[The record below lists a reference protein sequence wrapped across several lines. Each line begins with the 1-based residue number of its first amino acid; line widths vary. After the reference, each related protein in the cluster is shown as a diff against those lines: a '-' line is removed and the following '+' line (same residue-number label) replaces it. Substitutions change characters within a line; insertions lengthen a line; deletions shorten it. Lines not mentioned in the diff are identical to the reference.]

1 MPDDAQAEANH
12 LGFFLRGI
20 AGIARV
26 GVLPSVE
33 GLLTARLPANQRHF
47 VSRLFPI
54 VFEKKHFPCTLPMRL
69 PAGANV
75 KPGETKLN
83 RVSSIANIGLGVAAL
98 ALGQAVQNGN
108 GGFTP
113 AAILWLTVALIG
125 AGVGLAAQ
133 YRAASIFL
141 QQSFQVVLTLGIIW
155 QIYQLL
161 TTLPGIYLWSLQPSE
176 FWRFQAVV
184 LIAGCLALFS
194 LAPEAWLSSQWRNS
208 LVGLTLITIFGLGV
222 WVIHASPSPFIDTY
236 VFNQTSSAALLHG
249 QNPYELAPPNIYRN
263 MGFYGAELVKDG
275 KMTIGNPYP
284 PLSIYL
290 SALGFVAG
298 GDVRY
303 SHLLAIVIAGALIA
317 YLHPGREA
325 RLAAY
330 IFLFTP
336 RVFFVVEQSWTEP
349 LVLLC
354 VVLTVFC
361 AVHRPTLIPL
371 ALGLLLA
378 SKQYMLLMLP
388 LTILLIPPKT
398 PWRGWARLYGWAG
411 GLAVAVTA
419 PLALWNVSA
428 FLWNVGWAQ
437 WYQVFRLD
445 ALSYVALY
453 ARAFGQQPSQFI
465 AFIALLL
472 ALLFAWRYARRS
484 PAGFVAALAWSLG
497 VFFAFSKQAFCNYYF
512 LIIGALCCAFAA
524 LPPREISQK
533 PIERAPHAAPL
544 FQ

>member
-1 MPDDAQAEANH
+1 MNH
-12 LGFFLRGI
+12 GC
-20 AGIARV
+20 
-26 GVLPSVE
+26 S
-33 GLLTARLPANQRHF
+33 TARL
-47 VSRLFPI
+47 
-54 VFEKKHFPCTLPMRL
+54 
-69 PAGANV
+69 
-75 KPGETKLN
+75 
-83 RVSSIANIGLGVAAL
+83 GLGVAAL
-98 ALGQAVQNGN
+98 ALGQALQNGN
-108 GGFTP
+108 GGFTLP
-113 AAILWLTVALIG
+113 AILWLTVALTCIG
-125 AGVGLAAQ
+125 VSLAVQ
-133 YRAASIFL
+133 YRAL
-141 QQSFQVVLTLGIIW
+141 PVVFQKGLPIVLTLGVVW

-176 FWRFQAVV
+176 FWRFQAGV

-194 LAPEAWLSSQWRNS
+194 LAPENWLSPKWRNS

-249 QNPYELAPPNIYRN
+249 QNPYELAPPNIYKN

-290 SALGFVAG
+290 SALGFVVG
-298 GDVRY
+298 GDIRY
-303 SHLLAIVIAGALIA
+303 SYLLAIVIAGALIA
-317 YLHPGREA
+317 YLHPSREA

-330 IFLFTP
+330 ILLFTP

-354 VVLTVFC
+354 LVVTVFC
-361 AVHRPTLIPL
+361 AVHRPNLIPL

-378 SKQYMLLMLP
+378 SKQYMLFMLP
-388 LTILLIPPKT
+388 LTMLLIPPKA
-398 PWRGWARLYGWAG
+398 PWRVWARLYGWAG
-411 GLAVAVTA
+411 GLALAVTA
-419 PLALWNVSA
+419 PLALWNLSA

-484 PAGFVAALAWSLG
+484 PAGFVTALAWSLG

-524 LPPREISQK
+524 LPAREIGQK
-533 PIERAPHAAPL
+533 PVERAPHAAPIY
-544 FQ
+544 Q